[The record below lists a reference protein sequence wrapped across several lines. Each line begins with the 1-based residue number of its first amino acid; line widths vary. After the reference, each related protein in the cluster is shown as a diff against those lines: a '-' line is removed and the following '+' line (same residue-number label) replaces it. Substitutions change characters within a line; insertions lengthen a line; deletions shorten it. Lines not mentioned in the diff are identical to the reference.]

1 MGRLKGVE
9 RELVR
14 QDQQNETEVG
24 KDPRRRSRRRTV
36 GLWTLRG
43 VFVLMFLALVTG
55 FMVMGQRMHA
65 PDWLRDRVETRLDQA
80 LGGVK
85 IRFGE
90 VSFVIHEEWRP
101 RLHLTDVR
109 ISDAAGH
116 QIAEVS
122 DLWASLAMRSLLRG
136 QVRPKRI
143 ILQGAQIV
151 LTRGE
156 DGTLMLT
163 VGPGSAPV
171 GQAATLAKLIE
182 DSDEVFRSD
191 ILSALTSIE
200 LDAITLDYRDLR
212 LGRSWVLDGGHIQ
225 ATRNARQVR
234 LATGFSVLSGREYVS
249 GIEANYTSSLD
260 SAAAQFG
267 VSITDLPA
275 EDIAGHSIALAWM
288 QVLRTPISGAL
299 RGSVDDK
306 GALGPIFAT
315 LNLGEGAV
323 QPTPETRPIKFESA
337 RTYFIYDPKQQ
348 VLDFN
353 EVSINSAWGEIQA
366 EGMAFLEGVDAG
378 RLDNM
383 AGQFQL
389 SGIEINPVNLFPEP
403 LNLTRADV
411 DFQMKLAPFRMRLGQ
426 MTVEDGDHR
435 LRLSGALA
443 GLSDGWSVEIDAQ
456 IDQMNSDQVL
466 NYWPERLA
474 PAPRR
479 WVTKN
484 LHYGEI
490 SDLDFALRLK
500 PGEQPNIYADFEFDK
515 TKVRFAEPLP
525 PLEDAQGQASLLN
538 RRFTVTAQKGIVIAD
553 EGGPVDVSGTS
564 FIIPDTG
571 INRRTPGIARVQ
583 VSGGATAVLSLL
595 DRPPLALLSKANLPV
610 DLADGQVSLTGTLS
624 LPLIKDLKLEDTQFH
639 YSGTLSDLDSK
650 KLVPGF
656 EVSADRLRL
665 AGDQTQISIGGKGL
679 FGVVPVTALWHQP
692 IGGEAAQRSTLSGQ
706 IEFSP
711 RLMEQIKADLPRGML
726 TGQGL
731 AEFTLDISAGDPPK
745 LAAQSDLV
753 GVALAIPELGWRK
766 AAATSGTLTAEATL
780 GTQLSVDALQIN
792 AAGFR
797 TSATIS
803 FRDGDFDRVRFSS
816 FELGNWLAVP
826 AELISREAA
835 QPDIR
840 VLGGVLDLGK
850 ATFGA
855 GGGEGGAGGRGPKL
869 DVTLDRL
876 QVTETIALTGL
887 NGAFQ
892 TTGGLTGAFSAHVN
906 GGAPIKGQ
914 VISRGARS
922 AVGLTS
928 EDAGAVM
935 RSAGIITHAHG
946 GGLQVQLEPIAKPG
960 NYDVDLRIENT
971 RIKNAP
977 AMAAL
982 LNAISLVGLLDELAG
997 QGIFISA
1004 IDSKMRITPTE
1015 VKVLS
1020 GSAIGPSVGL
1030 SFDGTVDTVGGM
1042 LGLRGAISP
1051 FYLLNAIGSVLTRK
1065 GEGIFAFNYKL
1076 TGPLADPRVSVNP
1089 LSGLAPLFL
1098 RNLMRPPAPTV
1109 SDGPNA
1115 TPDRSSEERSAS
1127 EVKGEDR

>member
-1 MGRLKGVE
+1 ME
-9 RELVR
+9 RKLIR
-14 QDQQNETEVG
+14 QDQQDETKVG
-24 KDPRRRSRRRTV
+24 KKPRRRSRRRTAS
-36 GLWTLRG
+36 LWALRG
-43 VFVLMFLALVTG
+43 IFVLMFLALVTG
-55 FMVMGQRMHA
+55 FMVIGQQMHA

-90 VSFVIHEEWRP
+90 VNFVIHEGWRP
-101 RLHLTDVR
+101 RLRLTDVR
-109 ISDAAGH
+109 ISDAAG
-116 QIAEVS
+116 QQVAEVS
-122 DLWASLAMRSLLRG
+122 DLQASLAMRSLLRG

-143 ILQGAQIV
+143 ILQGAQIA

-163 VGPGSAPV
+163 VGPSSAPM
-171 GQAATLAKLIE
+171 GQAPNLAELIE
-182 DSDEVFRSD
+182 DSDKVFRSD
-191 ILSALTSIE
+191 ILSALASIE
-200 LDAITLDYRDLR
+200 LNAITLDYRDLR

-225 ATRNARQVR
+225 ATRTARQVR
-234 LATGFSVLSGREYVS
+234 LATGFSVLSGRDYVS

-275 EDIAGHSIALAWM
+275 EDIAGHSLALAWM

-366 EGMAFLEGVDAG
+366 EGMAFLEGIDAG
-378 RLDNM
+378 RLDSM

-389 SGIEINPVNLFPEP
+389 SGIEINPVNLFPEA
-403 LNLTRADV
+403 LNLARADV

-443 GLSDGWSVEIDAQ
+443 GLSNGWSVEIDAQ

-479 WVTKN
+479 WVTEN
-484 LHYGEI
+484 LHYGEM

-500 PGEQPNIYADFEFDK
+500 PGETPDIYADFEFDK
-515 TKVRFAEPLP
+515 TKVRFAETLP
-525 PLEDAQGQASLLN
+525 PIEGAQGQASLLN
-538 RRFTVTAQKGIVIAD
+538 RRFTVTVQKGVVVAD
-553 EGGPVDVSGTS
+553 EGGTVDASGSS
-564 FIIPDTG
+564 FIIPGTG
-571 INRRTPGIARVQ
+571 INKRTPGIARVQ
-583 VSGGATAVLSLL
+583 AKGSVTAALSLL

-610 DLADGQVSLTGTLS
+610 DLADGQVSLAGTLS
-624 LPLIKDLKLEDTQFH
+624 LPLIKDLHLEDTRFH
-639 YSGTLSDLDSK
+639 FSGTLSELDSK

-656 EVSADRLRL
+656 KVSADRLRL
-665 AGDQTQISIGGKGL
+665 TGDQTQISIDGEGL

-692 IGGEAAQRSTLSGQ
+692 IGGEAAQRSTVSGQ

-711 RLMEQIKADLPRGML
+711 RLMEQIKAGLPRGML

-731 AEFTLDISAGDPPK
+731 AEFTLGIGAGDPPK

-753 GVALAIPELGWRK
+753 GVSLAIPELGWRK
-766 AAATSGTLTAEATL
+766 AAATSGTLMAEATL
-780 GTQLSVDALQIN
+780 GAQFSVDALQIN
-792 AAGFR
+792 AAGLR
-797 TSATIS
+797 TSASIS
-803 FRDGDFDRVRFSS
+803 FRDGDFDRVQFSS

-826 AELISREAA
+826 VELINSDATL
-835 QPDIR
+835 PDIR
-840 VLGGVLDLGK
+840 VLGGALDLGK
-850 ATFGA
+850 STFGA
-855 GGGEGGAGGRGPKL
+855 GVGERGPGPKL

-887 NGAFQ
+887 TGAFQ
-892 TTGGLTGAFSAHVN
+892 TAGGLAGSFAAHVN
-906 GGAPIKGQ
+906 GSAPIKGQ
-914 VISRGARS
+914 VTSRGVRS
-922 AVGLTS
+922 ALGLTS

-935 RSAGIITHAHG
+935 RSAGIITQARG
-946 GGLQVQLEPIAKPG
+946 GEFQVQLEPIGEPG
-960 NYDVDLRIENT
+960 NFDVDLRIENT
-971 RIKNAP
+971 RIKDAP

-982 LNAISLVGLLDELAG
+982 LNAISLVGLLDEMAG

-1020 GSAIGPSVGL
+1020 GSAVGPSVGL
-1030 SFDGTVDTVGGM
+1030 SFDGTVDTVDGM
-1042 LGLRGAISP
+1042 LNLRGAISP

-1065 GEGIFAFNYKL
+1065 GEGVFAFNYAL
-1076 TGPLADPRVSVNP
+1076 TGPLTAPQVSVNP
-1089 LSGLAPLFL
+1089 LSGLVPLFL

-1115 TPDRSSEERSAS
+1115 TPDRSSEEHSAS
-1127 EVKGEDR
+1127 GSRGEDR